1 MNKRKYE
8 KNNTFSKSTNSML
21 RKMLLIRTLEEGEF
35 LNDIII
41 DFYLNFLHE
50 EVLNIEDRQNV
61 YVFR

>member
-50 EVLNIEDRQNV
+50 EVLNIEDWQNV
-61 YVFR
+61 GKH